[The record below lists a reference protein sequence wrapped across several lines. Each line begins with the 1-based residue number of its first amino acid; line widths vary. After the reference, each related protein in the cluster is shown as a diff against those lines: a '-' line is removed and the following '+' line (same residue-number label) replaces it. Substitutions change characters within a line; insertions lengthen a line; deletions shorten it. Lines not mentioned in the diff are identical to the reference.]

1 MAAPTLVTKKFWIIT
16 PYPATN
22 YICNPQFEI
31 PYASGSDPL
40 EAYDVYSSDSA
51 ATISTVW
58 AGSTNGSIPRR
69 GSLCAK
75 LYNAN
80 GSKTSMIYYGG
91 NADYKIPVESGKY
104 YSFSADVKG
113 TEGDFL
119 YIAVCNASGAH
130 TVYAQKAF
138 TATGR
143 WERQTV
149 LFKAPAEAGGDPYYV
164 WAVVGRKSTNAAGG
178 SLFTDGWQFESGYAT
193 TYFCGDTKGF
203 NVGKTEFYWD
213 TSTGLKV
220 PRRCYSRRLS
230 WTRRGGQ
237 LLDLDKYCKV
247 VQVVGLGHGD
257 WNQITTKLTS
267 GGDYYQG
274 HTRKSRMFSIVVDF
288 IGSTLSEIER
298 NRFALLDALRVD
310 FEPAQPVVIR
320 YQGFSAG
327 GKEAT
332 QPIDIV
338 CVPLPSM
345 QNTPDIPSYQREVL
359 NFMIPSGLLEG
370 AYEEGA
376 AL

>member
-1 MAAPTLVTKKFWIIT
+1 MTAPVLAYKKFWIVT
-16 PYPATN
+16 PYPSIN

-40 EAYDVYSSDSA
+40 EAYDVYATTDST

-58 AGSTNGSIPRR
+58 AGSANGSVPRR

-75 LYNAN
+75 LYNAT
-80 GSKTSMIYYGG
+80 GGKTSTIYYGG
-91 NADYKIPVESGKY
+91 DASYRLPVVLDKY
-104 YSFSADVKG
+104 YTFSADVKG
-113 TEGDFL
+113 TEGDAL
-119 YIAVCNASGAH
+119 YLAISQAASPFA
-130 TVYAQKAF
+130 TLAQKAF

-143 WERQTV
+143 WERPKV
-149 LFKAPAEAGGDPYYV
+149 NFKATANENV
-164 WAVVGRKSTNAAGG
+164 TVHVGRKSTNVLGG
-178 SLFTDGWQFESGYAT
+178 GLFTDGWQFEEGYAT

-203 NVGKTEFYWD
+203 GVGKKEFYWD

-247 VQVVGLGHGD
+247 ISVIGLGHGD
-257 WNQITTKLTS
+257 WNQITTKMTS
-267 GGDYYQG
+267 GGDFYQG
-274 HTRKSRMFSIVVDF
+274 HTRKSRNFSIVVDF
-288 IGSTLSEIER
+288 IGNSVSEIEK
-298 NRFALLDALRVD
+298 NRFAVLDALRVD
-310 FEPAQPVVIR
+310 FDPPQPVVIR
-320 YQGFSAG
+320 YQGFSLAG
-327 GKEAT
+327 AEAT

-345 QNTPDIPSYQREVL
+345 QNSPNLPSYQREIL

>member
-1 MAAPTLVTKKFWIIT
+1 MAAPILAYKKFWIVK
-16 PYPATN
+16 PYSAIN
-22 YICNPQFEI
+22 YIVNPQFEQ
-31 PYASGSDPL
+31 PYDALSDGL
-40 EAYDVYSSDSA
+40 EAYDAYAS
-51 ATISTVW
+51 
-58 AGSTNGSIPRR
+58 AGSSVISLVYAGTTNGSIPRR
-69 GSLCAK
+69 GSQCAK
-75 LYNAN
+75 LYNSTARV
-80 GSKTSMIYYGG
+80 TSAIYYGAEA
-91 NADYKIPVESGKY
+91 NYPLPVTKDSY
-104 YSFSADVKG
+104 YTFSADVKG
-113 TEGDFL
+113 TEGEAL
-119 YIAVCNASGAH
+119 YIAITKNTNPNVSSP
-130 TVYAQKAF
+130 YAQKAF

-143 WERQTV
+143 WERQSV
-149 LFKAPAEAGGDPYYV
+149 NFKAPATENVRV
-164 WAVVGRKSTNAAGG
+164 WVGRKASNTTAGG
-178 SLFTDGWQFESGYAT
+178 LFTDGWQFEAGGYGT

-203 NVGKTEFYWD
+203 GIGEKEFYWD
-213 TSTGLKV
+213 TGTRQGQV
-220 PRRCYSRRLS
+220 RRCLSRRTA
-230 WTRRGGQ
+230 WTRRGGY
-237 LLDLDKYCKV
+237 LLDLDQYCKV

-257 WNQITTKLTS
+257 WNQIATKLTS

-274 HTRKSRMFSIVVDF
+274 HTRKSRKFSIVVDF
-288 IGSTLSEIER
+288 IGSTLGEIER

-332 QPIDIV
+332 QPIDII

>member
-1 MAAPTLVTKKFWIIT
+1 MAAPILSQKKFWIVT
-16 PYPATN
+16 PYPSIN

-40 EAYDVYSSDSA
+40 EAYRVYSTDSA

-58 AGSTNGSIPRR
+58 AGSTNGSVPRR

-75 LYNAN
+75 LYDPT
-80 GSKTSMIYYGG
+80 GSQTSTIYYGG
-91 NADYKIPVESGKY
+91 DANYRLAVTKDKY
-104 YSFSADVKG
+104 YTFSADVKG
-113 TEGDFL
+113 TEGDHL
-119 YIAVCNASGAH
+119 YLAISKNA
-130 TVYAQKAF
+130 TPYTTYAQKAF

-149 LFKAPAEAGGDPYYV
+149 NFKAAATENV
-164 WAVVGRKSTNAAGG
+164 NVTVGRKSTNTAAG
-178 SLFTDGWQFESGYAT
+178 SLFTDGWQFELGYPT

-203 NVGKTEFYWD
+203 GVGKTEFYWD
-213 TSTGLKV
+213 TGTGLGI
-220 PRRCYSRRLS
+220 PRRCYSRRLA

-237 LLDLDKYCKV
+237 LLDFDDYCKV

-267 GGDYYQG
+267 GGEYYQG

-288 IGSTLSEIER
+288 IGNTLSEIER

-310 FEPAQPVVIR
+310 FEPAQPLVIR
-320 YQGFSAG
+320 YQGFSAA

-332 QPIDIV
+332 QPIDII

>member
-1 MAAPTLVTKKFWIIT
+1 MAAPILSTKKFWIVT
-16 PYPATN
+16 PYPAIN

-58 AGSTNGSIPRR
+58 AGSTNGSVPRR

-80 GSKTSMIYYGG
+80 GSKTSTIYYGG
-91 NADYKIPVESGKY
+91 DASYRLPVTIDKY
-104 YSFSADVKG
+104 YTFSADVKG
-113 TEGDFL
+113 TEGDYL
-119 YIAVCNASGAH
+119 YIAIAKAASPY
-130 TVYAQKAF
+130 TTLAQKAF

-143 WERQTV
+143 WERQSVNVKAVATENVTV
-149 LFKAPAEAGGDPYYV
+149 I
-164 WAVVGRKSTNAAGG
+164 VGRKSSNTAAGG
-178 SLFTDGWQFESGYAT
+178 LFTDGWQFEDGGYAT

-203 NVGKTEFYWD
+203 GVGKTEFYWD
-213 TSTGLKV
+213 VSTGLAI

-247 VQVVGLGHGD
+247 VQVLGLGQGS
-257 WNQITTKLTS
+257 WNQIMTKMTS
-267 GGDYYQG
+267 GGDFYQG
-274 HTRKSRMFSIVVDF
+274 HTRKSRNFSIVVDF
-288 IGSTLSEIER
+288 LGSSLGEIER
-298 NRFALLDALRVD
+298 NRHAILDAIRAD
-310 FEPAQPVVIR
+310 FEPVQPLVIR

-327 GKEAT
+327 GQEAT
-332 QPIDIV
+332 QPIDII
-338 CVPLPSM
+338 CVPQPSM
-345 QNTPDIPSYQREVL
+345 MDTPGLPTYQREL
-359 NFMIPSGLLEG
+359 LSFTIPSGLLEG

>member
-1 MAAPTLVTKKFWIIT
+1 MTAPILSKKKFWIVT
-16 PYPATN
+16 PYPSIN

-31 PYASGSDPL
+31 PYASGSNPL
-40 EAYDVYSSDSA
+40 EAYDVYSEDGA
-51 ATISTVW
+51 ATISAVW

-69 GSLCAK
+69 GSQCAK
-75 LYNAN
+75 LYDPT
-80 GSKTSMIYYGG
+80 GSQTSTIYYGG
-91 NADYKIPVESGKY
+91 DASYRLPVVLDKY
-104 YSFSADVKG
+104 YTFSADVKG
-113 TEGDFL
+113 TEGDYL
-119 YIAVCNASGAH
+119 YLAIAQAASPFA
-130 TVYAQKAF
+130 TLAQKAF

-143 WERQTV
+143 WERPSV
-149 LFKAPAEAGGDPYYV
+149 NFKATATENV
-164 WAVVGRKSTNAAGG
+164 TVVVGRKSSNALAGG
-178 SLFTDGWQFESGYAT
+178 LFTDGWQFELGYPT

-203 NVGKTEFYWD
+203 GVGKTEFYWA
-213 TSTGLKV
+213 TSTGLGI
-220 PRRCYSRRLS
+220 PRRCYSGRLV
-230 WTRRGGQ
+230 WTRRGGR
-237 LLDLDKYCKV
+237 LLDLDDYCKV

-267 GGDYYQG
+267 GGEYYQG

-288 IGSTLSEIER
+288 IGNTLSEIER

-310 FEPAQPVVIR
+310 FEPAQPLVIR
-320 YQGFSAG
+320 YQGFSAD

-332 QPIDIV
+332 QPIDII